1 MSNHRTVIVIFAVV
15 LAVVI
20 TAAFITTLHGVDMTR
35 VASSEVPP
43 GVSGLSQHQPHPPL
57 DRSPGKA
64 VQN

>member
-1 MSNHRTVIVIFAVV
+1 MSNHQTAVSIFAIV

-20 TAAFITTLHGVDMTR
+20 VVAFVTTIHGVDMTR

-43 GVSGLSQHQPHPPL
+43 GVSGLSQPHPPI
-57 DRSPGKA
+57 DRSPGRA

>member
-1 MSNHRTVIVIFAVV
+1 MNRTAVSIFAVV

-20 TAAFITTLHGVDMTR
+20 VVAFATTIHGVDMTR

-43 GVSGLSQHQPHPPL
+43 GVSGLSQPHPPI
-57 DRSPGKA
+57 DRSPGRA